1 MKNFSNSYQKFVFGL
16 EQINQAA
23 AECPIEFIKDI
34 EKTYHEEISNTVD
47 YILSKKD
54 KCKVVMLS

>member
-47 YILSKKD
+47 YILSKKIN
-54 KCKVVMLS
+54 VR